1 MSKYALK
8 VGQSAVERLAV
19 LDEIHAVTS
28 SHILSGVSLP
38 APSRIL
44 DVGCGVGHTTIR
56 LARHFG
62 SQAHVVGIDRE
73 PSQID
78 TSKRENPSPNIEY
91 RVGDLKD
98 YLEQLSGYDL
108 IYGRFVF
115 GHNRDCIDLLGR
127 IFANMRSGARLIF
140 EEPDIGTAR
149 TLVGTGIIEEVE
161 DLYRKLGDSLG
172 QNFSSSLNLASE
184 AVALDSAAEIRFVQ
198 PVISRPRYKQLYLL
212 GLKEVRGKYISQG
225 IADELALDD
234 IERRLEREVNDPSSL
249 IATARLIQISLRKS

>member
-1 MSKYALK
+1 MCCYVYFFFFFKQKTAYEMRIS
-8 VGQSAVERLAV
+8 
-19 LDEIHAVTS
+19 DWS
-28 SHILSGVSLP
+28 S
-38 APSRIL
+38 
-44 DVGCGVGHTTIR
+44 DVCSSD
-56 LARHFG
+56 L
-62 SQAHVVGIDRE
+62 

-161 DLYRKLGDSLG
+161 DLYLS
-172 QNFSSSLNLASE
+172 
-184 AVALDSAAEIRFVQ
+184 V
-198 PVISRPRYKQLYLL
+198 
-212 GLKEVRGKYISQG
+212 VRTFGTTRG
-225 IADELALDD
+225 
-234 IERRLEREVNDPSSL
+234 VN
-249 IATARLIQISLRKS
+249 